1 VVKVLL
7 ALVIQ
12 AIQNLFSRVYRVN
25 DRISKN
31 ASEKNAV
38 NNLDPSSF
46 GVLYVVATPIGNLAD
61 ISHRALRV
69 LADVSCV
76 LAEDTR
82 HSKRLFNHYGIS
94 TKLRACHEHNEA
106 DLVSWVATQL
116 NQGEDLA
123 LISDAGTPLISDPG
137 FVIVRALRKLGHKIC
152 AVPGA
157 SSIIAALSIGGL
169 ATDSFVFDGFLPSKS
184 AARKAQL
191 ANYLEQSRTILVL
204 ESSHR
209 INNCLVDIAEIL
221 GNQRRVV
228 IAREITKK
236 FETVLDGTV
245 AELVKRLAQ
254 DPDQSRGEFV
264 LMIEGAPVIEKD
276 QAELGALLRVLLAEL
291 PMKQASGIAA
301 KITGSRKN
309 VVYELA
315 LAIKAESEED

>member
-1 VVKVLL
+1 M
-7 ALVIQ
+7 
-12 AIQNLFSRVYRVN
+12 N

-38 NNLDPSSF
+38 NNVDSSSS
-46 GVLYVVATPIGNLAD
+46 GVLYIVATPIGNLAD
-61 ISHRALRV
+61 ISHRALKV
-69 LADVSCV
+69 LANVSCV

-94 TKLRACHEHNEA
+94 TKLKACHEHNELG
-106 DLVSWVATQL
+106 LVSWVAAQL
-116 NQGEDLA
+116 EEGHDLA

-137 FVIVRALRKLGHKIC
+137 FVIVRALRKLGYEIC
-152 AVPGA
+152 AVPGP
-157 SSIIAALSIGGL
+157 SSIIAALSIAGL
-169 ATDSFVFDGFLPSKS
+169 ATDSFVYDGFLPAKS
-184 AARKAQL
+184 AARKTQL
-191 ANYLEQSRTILVL
+191 ANYLEQTRTIVVL

-209 INNCLVDIAEIL
+209 IINCLDDIAEVL

-245 AELVKRLAQ
+245 AELVVKLAE

-264 LMIEGAPVIEKD
+264 LMIEGAPLLEKD
-276 QAELGALLRVLLAEL
+276 QAELGALLRVLLSEVS
-291 PMKQASGIAA
+291 MKQASSIAA

-309 VVYELA
+309 EVYELA
-315 LAIKAESEED
+315 LAIKAESEGD

>member
-1 VVKVLL
+1 M
-7 ALVIQ
+7 
-12 AIQNLFSRVYRVN
+12 NE
-25 DRISKN
+25 RISKN

-46 GVLYVVATPIGNLAD
+46 GALYVVATPIGNLAD

-106 DLVSWVATQL
+106 DLVSWVAAQL
-116 NQGEDLA
+116 NQGQDLA

-137 FVIVRALRKLGHKIC
+137 FVIVRALRKLGHQIC

-169 ATDSFVFDGFLPSKS
+169 ATDSFVFDGFLPAKS
-184 AARKAQL
+184 AARKTQL
-191 ANYLEQSRTILVL
+191 ANYLEQSRTIVVL

-209 INNCLVDIAEIL
+209 INNCLVDIAEVL
-221 GNQRRVV
+221 GNHRRVV

-245 AELVKRLAQ
+245 AELIERLAQ

-301 KITGSRKN
+301 KVTGSRKN
-309 VVYELA
+309 EVYELA
-315 LAIKAESEED
+315 LAIKSESEED